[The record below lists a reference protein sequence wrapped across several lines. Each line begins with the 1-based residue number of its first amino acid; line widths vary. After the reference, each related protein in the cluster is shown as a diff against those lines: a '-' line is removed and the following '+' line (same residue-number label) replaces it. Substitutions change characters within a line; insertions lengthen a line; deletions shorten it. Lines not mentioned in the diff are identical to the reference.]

1 MDHTKQLLRISDIAA
16 AAPDVLRYRFTAA
29 EGKLAPFLPGQYICL
44 YYEIDGTTTGR
55 PYSIASSPREAEE
68 GGYYDLFIHVGGSF
82 TSRWL
87 GQHGT
92 VGTAILASHP
102 LGEFCITP
110 ETPRKIVGISGGM
123 SVTPLRSM
131 VRSIVDSDTDREIS
145 LFCGWDDPAAMLFRE
160 EFTAL
165 ARGCD
170 RVRVRFALAQNPRP
184 EDKHGYFTAEDI
196 LPETDAAEAAYYLCG
211 PQAMYDTLHDGL
223 TAGGVR
229 PDRYHREVPGE
240 LHCPPYPTAPGEC
253 YPLTIHTGSGTVTA
267 TAAAGESVLVALE
280 RAGVSPRAYC
290 RSGSCGYCRSR
301 LLSGE
306 VWTDPDRAP
315 APADGVFHPCCSFP
329 RSALT
334 VVLPE

>member
-92 VGTAILASHP
+92 VGTTIRASHP

-165 ARGCD
+165 ARECD
-170 RVRVRFALAQNPRP
+170 RVRVRFALAQNPQP
-184 EDKHGYFTAEDI
+184 
-196 LPETDAAEAAYYLCG
+196 
-211 PQAMYDTLHDGL
+211 
-223 TAGGVR
+223 GG
-229 PDRYHREVPGE
+229 
-240 LHCPPYPTAPGEC
+240 
-253 YPLTIHTGSGTVTA
+253 
-267 TAAAGESVLVALE
+267 
-280 RAGVSPRAYC
+280 
-290 RSGSCGYCRSR
+290 
-301 LLSGE
+301 
-306 VWTDPDRAP
+306 
-315 APADGVFHPCCSFP
+315 
-329 RSALT
+329 
-334 VVLPE
+334 

>member
-92 VGTAILASHP
+92 VGTTIFASHP
-102 LGEFCITP
+102 LGKFCITP

-165 ARGCD
+165 ARECN

-211 PQAMYDTLHDGL
+211 PQAMYQSLHSGL
-223 TAGGVR
+223 IAGGV
-229 PDRYHREVPGE
+229 
-240 LHCPPYPTAPGEC
+240 
-253 YPLTIHTGSGTVTA
+253 
-267 TAAAGESVLVALE
+267 
-280 RAGVSPRAYC
+280 
-290 RSGSCGYCRSR
+290 
-301 LLSGE
+301 
-306 VWTDPDRAP
+306 
-315 APADGVFHPCCSFP
+315 
-329 RSALT
+329 
-334 VVLPE
+334 VLPSNYSSSYLYLRFGQSP

>member
-29 EGKLAPFLPGQYICL
+29 EEKLAPFLPGQYICL

-92 VGTAILASHP
+92 VGTTIRASHP
-102 LGEFCITP
+102 LGEFCIAP

-229 PDRYHREVPGE
+229 PQHYRQEVPGE
-240 LHCPPYPTAPGEC
+240 IHTPPYPTAPGER

-315 APADGVFHPCCSFP
+315 APTDGVFHPCCSFP